1 MWIWLF
7 IHEDSSRGVGF
18 STFQKLM
25 HEPERAH
32 TARHRQ
38 HAAEHQCWSGMT
50 VITHARWNSRR
61 RGYCVQTRLSVC
73 LFVRALTGKRLE
85 LSTPNLVHVYSI
97 AVARHVLTQ
106 HNTVTKTARSL
117 VTMPGILN
125 TYTRLCYLRPLAAW
139 ICMSIRLLM
148 FSSWRLLLGSSR
160 QCYNSS

>member
-73 LFVRALTGKRLE
+73 LSVCPRSNRKTAWAINTKLGTRIL
-85 LSTPNLVHVYSI
+85 YSSRS
-97 AVARHVLTQ
+97 ACTDPTQ
-106 HNTVTKTARSL
+106 HGYENRSVASDHARYSEHLHATVLPAAVGGVDLHVDTTAY
-117 VTMPGILN
+117 V
-125 TYTRLCYLRPLAAW
+125 
-139 ICMSIRLLM
+139 
-148 FSSWRLLLGSSR
+148 F
-160 QCYNSS
+160 